1 MVHAKNTTPSALHRR
16 HVLSIAAAT
25 AVCGMATEGITAS
38 PGNGNECDASAAGRS
53 PAQLQA
59 AQNAA
64 NSVPG
69 PRFVPGR
76 SIPVP
81 TTASPEFQ
89 QTIAGPYR
97 VPAWDADPKTSAEWN
112 ELIDR
117 LADET
122 VVQTRKARERLGVIL
137 EPTVIDGV
145 KAFVLTPKTVAASNK
160 NRLLVHIHGGGYV
173 YNPGEAATLEATLM
187 AGHGGFKVLSVDYRM
202 PPDCPFPAGLD
213 DAMRVWRAA
222 CEMHDPRN
230 MAIFGSSAGAG
241 LVLAMILRAK
251 AEGLSLP
258 AALGTG
264 TPWANLAESGDTS
277 KTNEWLDNVLVSY
290 SGYLG
295 RAARLYANGRPLTDP
310 LLSPILGDFRNLPP
324 TILTSGTRD
333 MLLSLTVFTHRKL
346 RQAGVEAYLQVFEGM
361 SHFQFILDTESP
373 ESKEAFTEIASF
385 FNGHLGT

>member
-1 MVHAKNTTPSALHRR
+1 MLTKVEAKMALSRR
-16 HVLSIAAAT
+16 DVLSTVAAT
-25 AVCGMATEGITAS
+25 AVCSFATEGIAAS
-38 PGNGNECDASAAGRS
+38 PANGDKCDASTAGMS

-81 TTASPEFQ
+81 STASPEFQ
-89 QTIAGPYR
+89 QTIAAPYR
-97 VPAWDADPKTSAEWN
+97 IPAWDADLKTSAEWKA
-112 ELIDR
+112 LVDR

-122 VVQTRKARERLGVIL
+122 VVQTRKVRDRLGVTL
-137 EPTVIDGV
+137 ESTVIDGV
-145 KAFVLTPKTVAASNK
+145 KAFVLTPKTIAASNK

-173 YNPGEAATLEATLM
+173 YNPGEAGTLEATLM
-187 AGHGGFKVLSVDYRM
+187 AGYGGFKVISVDYRM
-202 PPDCPFPAGLD
+202 PPDYPFPAGLD

-222 CEMHDPRN
+222 LKMHDPRN

-241 LVLAMILRAK
+241 MILAMMLRAK

-264 TPWANLAESGDTS
+264 TPWANLTESGDTS

-310 LLSPILGDFRNLPP
+310 LISPIFGDFRNFPP

-333 MLLSLTVFTHRKL
+333 LILSLTVLTHRKL
-346 RQAGVEAYLQVFEGM
+346 RQADVEVYLQVFEGM

-373 ESKEAFTEIASF
+373 ESKEAFTEIARF
-385 FNGHLGT
+385 FDRHLGT

>member
-1 MVHAKNTTPSALHRR
+1 M
-16 HVLSIAAAT
+16 
-25 AVCGMATEGITAS
+25 
-38 PGNGNECDASAAGRS
+38 S

-97 VPAWDADPKTSAEWN
+97 IPAWDADPKTSAEWN
-112 ELIDR
+112 ALIDR

-122 VVQTRKARERLGVIL
+122 VVQTRKVRERLGVTL
-137 EPTVIDGV
+137 ESTVIDGV
-145 KAFVLTPKTVAASNK
+145 KAFVLIPKTVAASNK

-187 AGHGGFKVLSVDYRM
+187 AGYGGFKVVSVDYRM
-202 PPDCPFPAGLD
+202 PPDHPFPAGLD
-213 DAMRVWRAA
+213 DAMRVWRAVLK
-222 CEMHDPRN
+222 MHDPRN

-241 LVLAMILRAK
+241 IVLAMMLRAK
-251 AEGLSLP
+251 AEGLPLP

-264 TPWANLAESGDTS
+264 TPWANLTESGDTS

-310 LLSPILGDFRNLPP
+310 LLSPIFGDFRNFPP

-333 MLLSLTVFTHRKL
+333 LLLSLTALTHRKL